1 MISDPWTAK
10 LSDYV
15 DGDLSEAERAA
26 LERHLVACP
35 ACTSALAGLI
45 RVAELARA
53 LPDRLPGTDLWAG
66 IAGRI
71 AEIPPR
77 SIDARRLGRR
87 WTFTLPELAAAAVA
101 IAFASG
107 GAAWLAAR
115 SADGERPVVT
125 QPTPA
130 ASPAVT
136 PVTQVSLGEA
146 RYDAAVA
153 DLQQVLENGRGTL
166 DTATVRV
173 IEKNLAVID
182 RAITDARR
190 ALAADPGN
198 AYLNAHLA
206 QTMRRKIDLLRQA
219 ATIVA
224 SRS

>member
-101 IAFASG
+101 IALASG

>member
-10 LSDYV
+10 LSSYV
-15 DGDLSEAERAA
+15 DGDLSEGERAA
-26 LERHLVACP
+26 LARHLVACP

-45 RVAELARA
+45 RVVEQARA
-53 LPDRLPGTDLWAG
+53 LPDRQPDTDLWAG
-66 IAGRI
+66 IAERI
-71 AEIPPR
+71 VEAPPR
-77 SIDARRLGRR
+77 PLDARRLGRR
-87 WTFTLPELAAAAVA
+87 WSFTLTELAAAALA

-107 GAAWLAAR
+107 GGVWLAAR
-115 SADGERPVVT
+115 YVEGERPVAT
-125 QPTPA
+125 EPA
-130 ASPAVT
+130 PIARPALA
-136 PVTQVSLGEA
+136 PVTVAALREA

-153 DLQQVLENGRGTL
+153 DLQRVLENGRGTL